1 MRAMTREILESMLKQ
16 APGFSTS
23 KEGWSVEAE
32 HRATLYLV
40 LGQASS
46 SLAEIARLTLEK
58 EFVRAELRDRTV
70 HFVRYEHVAALAC
83 RPPRDAGAG
92 ASRTGF

>member
-1 MRAMTREILESMLKQ
+1 MAAMTREIFEMILKQ

-23 KEGWSVEAE
+23 KDGWSVESE

-46 SLAEIARLTLEK
+46 SLTEVAKIRLEK
-58 EFVRAELRDRTV
+58 EFVSVELRDRTV
-70 HFVRYEHVAALAC
+70 HFLRMEHIAALSS
-83 RPPRDAGAG
+83 RPPRDAAPGS
-92 ASRTGF
+92 SRTGF